1 MSIIESSGAVT
12 DDTTGKWFQDRRV
25 NRIRRV
31 AAVALV
37 AGCAAGLRANTSPA
51 VAQEHREV
59 PPAVIEGVVL
69 VEGTSRPLPTAIV
82 ELVGQGR
89 ETIAD
94 DEGRFRLTSVL
105 PGTDTLVIR
114 LLEFESDRIPLTIA
128 PGGTHR
134 LELVVAYP
142 SATLEELVVEV
153 ARTRSERM
161 RGFEHRRRR
170 GIGSFIT
177 REEIERRN
185 PPYLSWL
192 FWGLKRVRV
201 RGGQVLL
208 DARGVNLT
216 LRPSL
221 SIEGEPITI
230 MRDTGEC
237 TPAIFVD
244 GVKRGPLTHVDD
256 VFPEEVAGIE
266 VYTSPFI
273 PARFSDAF
281 NRCGSIVIWRR
292 SGRGPS

>member
-1 MSIIESSGAVT
+1 MGPASRL
-12 DDTTGKWFQDRRV
+12 RRT
-25 NRIRRV
+25 
-31 AAVALV
+31 
-37 AGCAAGLRANTSPA
+37 AGLAGIASVGVVLATQPAPAAAQERGEPAPA
-51 VAQEHREV
+51 VL
-59 PPAVIEGVVL
+59 EGVVL

-89 ETIAD
+89 ETISD
-94 DEGRFRLTSVL
+94 DEGRFRLSSVV
-105 PGTDTLVIR
+105 PGMDTLVIR

-128 PGGTHR
+128 PGGRHR

-237 TPAIFVD
+237 APAIFVD

-256 VFPEEVAGIE
+256 IFPEEVAGIE
-266 VYTSPFI
+266 VYASPFI

>member
-1 MSIIESSGAVT
+1 MCIIESRRAAT
-12 DDTTGKWFQDRRV
+12 DDTTGEWCADRRV

-31 AAVALV
+31 AAVALM

-51 VAQEHREV
+51 AAQEHREAA
-59 PPAVIEGVVL
+59 PAVIEGVVL

-82 ELVGQGR
+82 ELLGQGR

-94 DEGRFRLTSVL
+94 DEGRFRLSSVV

-161 RGFEHRRRR
+161 RGFEQRRRR

-185 PPYLSWL
+185 PALLSYML
-192 FWGLKRVRV
+192 WGMRRVRV
-201 RGGQVLL
+201 REGRVRLNS
-208 DARGVNLT
+208 RGVGLT
-216 LRPSL
+216 LGRGR
-221 SIEGEPITI
+221 SISGRSISVL
-230 MRDTGEC
+230 RDTGEC
-237 TPAIFVD
+237 APAIFVD
-244 GVKRGPLTHVDD
+244 GVKRGPLTQVDD
-256 VFPEEVAGIE
+256 IFPEEVAGIE
-266 VYTSPFI
+266 VYTPPFI
-273 PARFSDAF
+273 PARFSDALH
-281 NRCGSIVIWRR
+281 RCGSIVIWRR
-292 SGRGPS
+292 GGRGPS